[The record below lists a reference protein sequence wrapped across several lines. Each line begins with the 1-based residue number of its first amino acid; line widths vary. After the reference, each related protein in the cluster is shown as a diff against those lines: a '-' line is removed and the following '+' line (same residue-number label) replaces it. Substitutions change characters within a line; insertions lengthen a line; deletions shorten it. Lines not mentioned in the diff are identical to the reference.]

1 MRCRYHFSEAIA
13 VDMTPKLA
21 IRLNALALY
30 AVSAVL
36 VLAFYWQLAFDEL
49 PCPLCL
55 LQRVALTGLAVGP
68 ILTIRHGPKPAN
80 YGLVIIAALMGAAIA
95 ARQILLH
102 IMPGDAGFGSAVL
115 GLHFYTWAFLCFVTA
130 TLAAAVMLT
139 FGKQFAPQPDSRRG
153 TFEGLA
159 VWLIIGLTGLNAASA
174 LIECGFSG
182 CPADPVRYELL
193 N

>member
-1 MRCRYHFSEAIA
+1 

-30 AVSAVL
+30 GVSAVL
-36 VLAFYWQLAFDEL
+36 ILAFYWQLVYDEL

-68 ILTIRHGPKPAN
+68 ILTIRHGPRPAN
-80 YGLVIIAALMGAAIA
+80 YGLVIIAALMGGAIA

-102 IMPGDAGFGSAVL
+102 IMPGDPGFGSAFL
-115 GLHFYTWAFLCFVTA
+115 GMHFYTWAFLCFVMA
-130 TLAAAVMLT
+130 ILWAAVMLT
-139 FGKQFAPQPDSRRG
+139 FGKQFAPQPNAPARN
-153 TFEGLA
+153 TFDVLA
-159 VWLIIGLTGLNAASA
+159 VWLIIGFTGLNAASA
-174 LIECGFSG
+174 LLECGFSG
-182 CPADPVRYELL
+182 CPANPARYELL